1 MMNSRSADALYRSF
15 CIDQAA
21 SQLLLGAVYGR
32 CKTGGGKLTHSCRCD
47 KGKQGKRGSALTT
60 GRMSYTR

>member
-32 CKTGGGKLTHSCRCD
+32 CKIGGGKLTHSCRCD
-47 KGKQGKRGSALTT
+47 KGE
-60 GRMSYTR
+60 